1 MNGILKALSK
11 IQRTNC
17 AAPEALEHSALERR
31 RRCLRAAA
39 TFRTVVG
46 MVLLEV
52 LEKKS
57 LFYSYVSYVA
67 CLR

>member
-1 MNGILKALSK
+1 MVGEWNFQSDFK
-11 IQRTNC
+11 IQRTHC

-31 RRCLRAAA
+31 RRCHCAAA

-52 LEKKS
+52 LKKKFVLQLCQLCS
-57 LFYSYVSYVA
+57 LS
-67 CLR
+67 